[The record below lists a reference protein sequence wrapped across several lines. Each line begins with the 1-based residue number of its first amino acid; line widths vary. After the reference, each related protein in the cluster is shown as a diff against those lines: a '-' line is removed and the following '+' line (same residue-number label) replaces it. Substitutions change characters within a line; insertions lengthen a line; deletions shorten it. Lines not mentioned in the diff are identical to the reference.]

1 MEFDIANVKFH
12 LKIYIELD
20 FGDNE
25 FYTKFDFNKL
35 DFVKIE
41 FKKQRHFAKHWKSS
55 KLLEVI
61 HSDICGPL
69 RTKTHKGIEYFI
81 AFIDDYS

>member
-12 LKIYIELD
+12 LKIYIELN

-41 FKKQRHFAKHWKSS
+41 FKKQRHFAK
-55 KLLEVI
+55 
-61 HSDICGPL
+61 
-69 RTKTHKGIEYFI
+69 
-81 AFIDDYS
+81 